1 MFLSV
6 AMVLNSSLT
15 VFILHLS
22 KIEQKRQMW
31 FWFSVILSVF
41 TGAATSSSLSWWSSG
56 RVRPPG
62 CTTASSSPRRQT
74 KTRSW
79 ESFSTLQREAGSTGD
94 WPRENAPG
102 QGQEY
107 PLIQRLGSRC
117 TSFHPRETTGSTFLW
132 ELIVCATNAWVQP
145 ISVYDDTSAIE
156 WNLNIVPIN
165 SNFVCPVLSE
175 M

>member
-1 MFLSV
+1 MFLPV
-6 AMVLNSSLT
+6 AMVLNASLT

-31 FWFSVILSVF
+31 KYSSVTLSVF

-79 ESFSTLQREAGSTGD
+79 ESFSTLQREAGSTRD
-94 WPRENAPG
+94 WPHENAQG
-102 QGQEY
+102 QGREY
-107 PLIQRLGSRC
+107 SLIQRVGSRC

-132 ELIVCATNAWVQP
+132 KLIVCATNAWVRL
-145 ISVYDDTSAIE
+145 ISVHDNTSAIKC
-156 WNLNIVPIN
+156 NLNIVPIT

-175 M
+175 I